1 MDRAYLS
8 ASVQALNLH
17 IASSL
22 SELGSK
28 APKGKRGLEPPGTR
42 KRLRRSSQIA
52 SASRYHHQA
61 LVYPFYDNVRSPN
74 QIPQSHS

>member
-8 ASVQALNLH
+8 ASVPAVNLH

-22 SELGSK
+22 FELGSK
-28 APKGKRGLEPPGTR
+28 VPIGKHGLEPLGIR
-42 KRLRRSSQIA
+42 KHLGRSSQIV
-52 SASRYHHQA
+52 SASVYHHQA

-74 QIPQSHS
+74 QIPQNHS